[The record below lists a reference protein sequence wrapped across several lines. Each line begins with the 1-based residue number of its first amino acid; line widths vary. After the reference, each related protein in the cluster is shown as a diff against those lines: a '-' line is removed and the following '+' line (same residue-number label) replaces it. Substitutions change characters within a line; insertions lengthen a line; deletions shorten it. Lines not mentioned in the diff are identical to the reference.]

1 MKLMVVDDSS
11 VMRRAIQR
19 YASSLDLEV
28 VGTAKDGEQALAL
41 FRQQSPDVVTLD
53 ITMPKMDGL
62 ATLKAILAERPT
74 TRVLVVTALSDSA
87 TGIQALR
94 LGAKGFLNKPFT
106 EAELTEELTHV
117 MES

>member
-1 MKLMVVDDSS
+1 MRLMVVDDSS

-28 VGTAKDGEQALAL
+28 VGTAKDGEEALVL
-41 FRQQSPDVVTLD
+41 FRKQTPDVVTLD

-62 ATLKAILAERPT
+62 STLKAMLAEHPG

-106 EAELTEELTHV
+106 ESELTEELKHV
-117 MES
+117 MDS